1 MDKEKEKLFKEYE
14 DYQEYIHDLIRKTIG
29 YFGYLDGM
37 KARFPTPKE
46 ISWGAADCAKDI
58 IYQFQTEICLN
69 IYKLLID
76 EGKDVYS
83 LDNYKR
89 KADNYYGKPLSI
101 KKPRIK
107 KSFKNTITDF
117 RKKIIAHS
125 IKVDELSIVISDL
138 FVLLKDAICYYNQI
152 TDETLFG
159 KESLFTDFGIENWIN
174 HSKNSLIELLNE
186 IVIF

>member
-1 MDKEKEKLFKEYE
+1 MEKDKEKLFKEYE

-58 IYQFQTEICLN
+58 IYQFQTAICLN
-69 IYKLLID
+69 IYKLFFD

-83 LDNYKR
+83 LANYKH

-125 IKVDELSIVISDL
+125 INVDGLSILMSDL
-138 FVLLKDAICYYNQI
+138 FVLLKDAIFYYNQL
-152 TDETLFG
+152 TDEMLFG
-159 KESLFTDFGIENWIN
+159 KERLFTDLGIENWIN
-174 HSKNSLIELLNE
+174 HSKNGLIELLNE
-186 IVIF
+186 